1 MSSQPPKPIYR
12 EVKSGRTLAVFS
24 SAGDLFVAA
33 AFTVS
38 SILDACLQKKPSCAI
53 ALSGGSTPKRL
64 YELLAQGKGGHIDW
78 KRVQIFF
85 SDERN
90 VPPIDA
96 ESNYRMAK
104 ESLFASG
111 LVPESN
117 VHRIEGELAAD
128 VAAQQYEAEIK
139 KILGEHPAFD
149 LILLGLGPDGHTAS
163 LFPGSPAL
171 NEKEKLVA
179 GNRVEKLNTDR
190 ITFTYPLLNA
200 ASHVVFLASGADKAK
215 IARVVL
221 SGGADLPAEHVKP
234 AQGELM
240 WMLDKDSA
248 AAYIK
253 PA

>member
-1 MSSQPPKPIYR
+1 VSSQPPKPIYR
-12 EVKSGRTLAVFS
+12 EVKSGRTLEVFS
-24 SAGDLFVAA
+24 TAGDLFLGA
-33 AFTVS
+33 AFKVS
-38 SILDACLQKKPSCAI
+38 SILDACLQNKPFCTI

-90 VPPIDA
+90 VPPDDL
-96 ESNYRMAK
+96 ESNFGMAK
-104 ESLFASG
+104 ESFLGAG

-117 VHRIEGELAAD
+117 VHRIHGEYSADEAAKT
-128 VAAQQYEAEIK
+128 YEHQIR
-139 KILGEHPAFD
+139 KILGDVPVFD

-171 NEKEKLVA
+171 NEKQVLVV

-200 ASHVVFLASGADKAK
+200 ASHVLFLASGADKSR
-215 IARVVL
+215 IARSVL
-221 SGGADLPAEHVKP
+221 SGEGDSPSQHVKP
-234 AQGELM
+234 AHGELI

-248 AAYIK
+248 AAYMK

>member
-1 MSSQPPKPIYR
+1 VSSQPPKPIYR
-12 EVKSGRTLAVFS
+12 EVKSGRTLEVFS
-24 SAGDLFVAA
+24 TAGDLFLGAA
-33 AFTVS
+33 YRVG
-38 SILDACLQKKPSCAI
+38 SILDACLQTKPFCTI

-104 ESLFASG
+104 ESFFAAG

-139 KILGEHPAFD
+139 KILGEHPVFD

-171 NEKEKLVA
+171 KEQQALVV

-200 ASHVVFLASGADKAK
+200 ASNVLFLASGADKSR
-215 IARVVL
+215 IARAVL
-221 SGGADLPAEHVKP
+221 SGEGDLPSQHVKP
-234 AQGELM
+234 AQGELI

-248 AAYIK
+248 AAYLK

>member
-1 MSSQPPKPIYR
+1 VSSQPPKPIYR
-12 EVKSGRTLAVFS
+12 EVKSGRTLEVFS
-24 SAGDLFVAA
+24 TAGDLFLGA
-33 AFTVS
+33 AFKVS
-38 SILDACLQKKPSCAI
+38 SILDACLQNKPFCTI

-90 VPPIDA
+90 VPPDDL
-96 ESNYRMAK
+96 ESNFRMAK
-104 ESLFASG
+104 ESFLGTG
-111 LVPESN
+111 LIPESN
-117 VHRIEGELAAD
+117 VHRIHGEYSADEAAKT
-128 VAAQQYEAEIK
+128 YEHQIR
-139 KILGEHPAFD
+139 KILGDVPVFD

-171 NEKEKLVA
+171 NEKQVLVV

-190 ITFTYPLLNA
+190 ITFTYRLLNA
-200 ASHVVFLASGADKAK
+200 ASHVVFLASGADKSK
-215 IARVVL
+215 IARSVL
-221 SGGADLPAEHVKP
+221 SGEGDLPSQHVKP
-234 AQGELM
+234 AHGELI

-248 AAYIK
+248 AAYMK

>member
-12 EVKSGRTLAVFS
+12 EVKSGRTLEVFS
-24 SAGDLFVAA
+24 SAGDLFIAA
-33 AFTVS
+33 AFKVS
-38 SILDACLQKKPSCAI
+38 DILDACLQKKPACAI

-64 YELLAQGKGGHIDW
+64 YELLAQGEGGHIDW

-104 ESLFASG
+104 ESLFATG
-111 LVPESN
+111 LVPDAN
-117 VHRIEGELAAD
+117 IHRIQGELSAGA
-128 VAAQQYEAEIK
+128 AAQQYEAEIK
-139 KILGEHPAFD
+139 KILADNPVFD

-179 GNRVEKLNTDR
+179 GNRVEKLHTDR
-190 ITFTYPLLNA
+190 ITFTFPLLNSA
-200 ASHVVFLASGADKAK
+200 AHVVFLASGADKSK
-215 IARVVL
+215 IARSVL
-221 SGGADLPAEHVKP
+221 SGDGDYPSQHVKP
-234 AQGELM
+234 THGELI

-248 AAYIK
+248 AAYMK

>member
-1 MSSQPPKPIYR
+1 VSSQPPKPIYR
-12 EVKSGRTLAVFS
+12 EVKSGRTLEVFS
-24 SAGDLFVAA
+24 SAGDLFLGA
-33 AFTVS
+33 AFKVS
-38 SILDACLQKKPSCAI
+38 SILDECLQTKSSCAI
-53 ALSGGSTPKRL
+53 ALSGGSTPRRL

-90 VPPIDA
+90 VPATDA

-111 LVPESN
+111 LIPQGN

-139 KILGEHPAFD
+139 KILGEQPVFD
-149 LILLGLGPDGHTAS
+149 LILLGLGGDGHTAS
-163 LFPGSPAL
+163 LFPESPAL
-171 NEKEKLVA
+171 QEDERLMF
-179 GNRVEKLNTDR
+179 GNRVAKLNTDR
-190 ITFTYPLLNA
+190 ITFTYPLLNS
-200 ASHVVFLASGADKAK
+200 ASHVLFLASGPDKSK
-215 IARVVL
+215 IVRTVL
-221 SGGADLPAEHVKP
+221 SGEGDLPSQHVK
-234 AQGELM
+234 AEDGELI

-248 AAYIK
+248 AAYMK